1 MRRTMFGFEGLTAS
15 GRSAAAAATGRQ
27 KESRRERERGS
38 RREGERGRRRARR
51 V

>member
-1 MRRTMFGFEGLTAS
+1 MRRTMFGRS
-15 GRSAAAAATGRQ
+15 GAEAADAATGRQ

-51 V
+51 M